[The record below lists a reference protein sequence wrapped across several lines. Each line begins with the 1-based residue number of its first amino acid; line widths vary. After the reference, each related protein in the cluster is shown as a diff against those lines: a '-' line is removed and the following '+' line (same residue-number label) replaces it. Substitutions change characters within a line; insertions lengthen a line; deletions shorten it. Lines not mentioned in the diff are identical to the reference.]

1 MVIRGKDAFWK
12 HDELP
17 GAFIQF
23 GSNSEK
29 LMGESYWEYVR
40 LEVHKVTGK
49 PAPPKLR
56 ITLSEPW
63 DIPSL
68 PPGNPH
74 IRPYDM
80 IHRNTRPYLYDVG
93 QGILLMSVAQGP
105 DAILEPYGVLKS
117 TNAGQTWQPVNDLQY
132 KSFAPL
138 PMIRLPDN
146 SILDVSRWA
155 VKYER
160 EEGVFIEMRYIFDPE
175 ANSFTMHESLIRG
188 LPEGM
193 GRLTFDRHIFHVGKG
208 DLLVAVCNSAPRLTP
223 GGMVRRALL
232 LKSSDYGATW
242 NYYSTKCPNPEPA
255 VVRFSDTEMMA
266 ILRTGGWVPFEQV
279 WSYDGVKTWS
289 VPVTLEMG
297 SVDADLVYMSNG
309 VLACSYGRNG
319 AIRGR
324 HGNIPAL

>member
-1 MVIRGKDAFWK
+1 MDTRSDFNTYRLIIRGNNMSIHVNGKMVIRGKDAFWK

-188 LPEGM
+188 LQLHDHSLSESCKVTIRPRYTTHAGTLRECG
-193 GRLTFDRHIFHVGKG
+193 TAAIIF
-208 DLLVAVCNSAPRLTP
+208 
-223 GGMVRRALL
+223 
-232 LKSSDYGATW
+232 
-242 NYYSTKCPNPEPA
+242 
-255 VVRFSDTEMMA
+255 F
-266 ILRTGGWVPFEQV
+266 
-279 WSYDGVKTWS
+279 
-289 VPVTLEMG
+289 
-297 SVDADLVYMSNG
+297 
-309 VLACSYGRNG
+309 
-319 AIRGR
+319 IR
-324 HGNIPAL
+324 